1 MMNDIYVSRETL
13 LAAVKPLNI
22 NLDEKMLSDFEA
34 FAERLV
40 ETNKSLNLTAI
51 TDPEGI
57 AVKHFADSLAVL
69 AAAKIP
75 KESKILDVGTGAGF
89 PAMPLMIARR
99 DLKMTVLDS
108 TAKKLKFVEESA
120 NSLGLFPEVI
130 HSRAEE
136 LGKKSGYRESFDFV
150 TARAV
155 ANLRE
160 LSEYCLPFVKIGGL
174 FLAMKG
180 PLAGEE
186 LEGAKKA
193 VKLLGGKIEQ
203 VFSSDLADENERSII
218 LIRKISQTP
227 PKYPRASAQIAK
239 KPII

>member
-1 MMNDIYVSRETL
+1 MTNETYVSRETL

-22 NLDEKMLSDFEA
+22 SLDEKMLSDFEA

-69 AAAKIP
+69 AAADIP
-75 KESKILDVGTGAGF
+75 EASKILDVGTGAGF
-89 PAMPLMIARR
+89 PSVPLMIARR

-120 NSLGLFPEVI
+120 NSLGLYPEVI
-130 HSRAEE
+130 HTRAEE
-136 LGKKSGYRESFDFV
+136 LGKKPGYRESFDFV

-193 VKLLGGKIEQ
+193 VKLLGGKIEK
-203 VFSSDLADENERSII
+203 VFSSDLADENERNII